1 MSDELTQLSA
11 QPNQPITMTEEEFIA
26 WMDEDVKAEFVD
38 GMVIIV
44 SPESSRSEQLRWFIG
59 TVLHMFVERHELG
72 EVFGPNFRIRVRQG
86 LWRVPDLLF
95 VARERAHLIK
105 ETYLDGVPD
114 LVMEIVSPDSV
125 ARDWREKYLDYER
138 ASVREYWI
146 IDPQSKRVDV
156 YHLGE
161 SGRYEALPLKEGIYH
176 STVVA
181 GFFLRPEQLWQEPLP
196 KTIDVLRELGVI

>member
-1 MSDELTQLSA
+1 MSDELTKLLA
-11 QPNQPITMTEEEFIA
+11 QAAQPITMTEAQFIV

-38 GMVIIV
+38 GKVIIV
-44 SPESSRSEQLRWFIG
+44 APESSKSERLRWFIG
-59 TVLHMFVERHELG
+59 KVLSTFVEHHGLG

-105 ETYLDGVPD
+105 ETYLDGAPD

-125 ARDWREKYLDYER
+125 ARDWREKYLDYEQ
-138 ASVREYWI
+138 AGVREYWV
-146 IDPQSKRVDV
+146 IDPQSRRVDV

-176 STVVA
+176 STVVI

-196 KTIDVLRELGVI
+196 KTIDLLRELGIV